1 MIKIAIDTGGTFTDF
16 TAEGIRGEH
25 SDERRF
31 VKYPTNQ
38 EDPAESIIIG
48 LTELAAA
55 FGLTLAALLKE
66 TEQIVYGTTLAL
78 NALLEKKGVKTA
90 LFTTEGF
97 RDALEIRR
105 AQLKNQWDLRAL
117 TPPVLVPRRLRL
129 GIAQRMDYKGD
140 VIRELEEESV
150 IKACD
155 VCRKAKVKAVAV
167 CYLFSFL
174 NPEHERKTAEI
185 IRRELPGVFVTLSS
199 DVSPRIREYER
210 TVTTVLNAYL
220 SPLLKDYLA
229 ELKTRLNAYGWEKP
243 IHIMM
248 NSGGVSDIDAQ
259 SELAVKTLMSGPAGG
274 ACGNDGLSKL
284 CGQKRTILA
293 DMGGTS
299 FDVHVL
305 NSEGQTLV
313 PGGEIDGYPL
323 SLPMVNIHS
332 VGAGGGSIVRVDEGG
347 RLLIGPASAG
357 SRPGPVC
364 YGQGG
369 KEITLTDAL
378 LLLGLFPQ
386 GQLLGGKLQLYHDQ
400 AAALMKEKVAAP
412 LGINTVAAADMIY
425 WVAVEMM
432 ADALRL
438 VTVAKGEDS
447 RDYTLISAGGAFPLF
462 AANVMETMKMREVLF
477 PVTSPVFCAWGMLG
491 AARRCDF
498 SRSFFMEQEH
508 FNATA
513 IEMRLQ
519 EMKTAAAAELCRLG
533 VGERNIAF
541 RVTAEMRA
549 VGQHHEIPVVWDDAY
564 LTDPAVLATA
574 FYRQHEALYGYA
586 EPEKD
591 WEIVHFQ
598 LECYEKGVKNR
609 LFPFEAERQ
618 EPGEAKVA
626 GEPFGATGTISVPVY
641 HSCDLQK
648 VLTGPGLIAFADTTV
663 LLPMGFEAKV
673 IHEGVCS
680 IRKSQGSP
688 RKGGEEYEQGQ

>member
-16 TAEGIRGEH
+16 TAERIGEEH
-25 SDERRF
+25 PDERHF

-38 EDPAESIIIG
+38 EDPVESIIAG

-55 FGLTLAALLKE
+55 FGFTLPDLLKE

-90 LFTTEGF
+90 LLTTEGF

-117 TPPVLVPRRLRL
+117 TPPVLIPRRLRL
-129 GIAQRMDYKGD
+129 GIAQRMDYKGE

-150 IKACD
+150 IKACE
-155 VCRKAKVKAVAV
+155 VCRRAKVKAIAV

-199 DVSPRIREYER
+199 DVAPRIREYER

-229 ELKTRLNAYGWEKP
+229 ALKTRLTAYGWEKP

-274 ACGNDGLSKL
+274 ACGNDGLSGL
-284 CGQKRTILA
+284 CAKKRTILA

-305 NSEGQTLV
+305 DGEGQKLV

-332 VGAGGGSIVRVDEGG
+332 VGAGGGSIIRVDEGG
-347 RLLIGPASAG
+347 RLLIGPESAG
-357 SRPGPVC
+357 SQPGPVC

-369 KEITLTDAL
+369 KEITITDAL

-386 GQLLGGKLQLYHDQ
+386 RQFLGGKLQLCHDK

-412 LGINTVAAADMIY
+412 LGIGTVAAADMIY
-425 WVAVEMM
+425 RVAVEMT

-438 VTVAKGEDS
+438 VTVAKGQDS

-462 AANVMETMKMREVLF
+462 AANVMETLNMREVLF

-498 SRSFFMEQEH
+498 SRSFFMEQDH
-508 FNATA
+508 FDASA
-513 IEMRLQ
+513 IETRLQ
-519 EMKTAAAAELCRLG
+519 GMKAAGAAELRRLG
-533 VGERNIAF
+533 VAPKNIAF

-549 VGQHHEIPVVWDDAY
+549 VGQHHEIPVVWEAAY
-564 LTDPAVLATA
+564 LTDPASLAAA
-574 FYRQHEALYGYA
+574 FYRKHEALYGYA
-586 EPEKD
+586 EPEKA

-598 LECYEKGVKNR
+598 LECYEKGVKHR
-609 LFPFEAERQ
+609 LFPFETERQ
-618 EPGEAKVA
+618 GPGAAKVA
-626 GEPFGATGTISVPVY
+626 GEPFGLSGMISVPVY
-641 HSCDLQK
+641 HSCDLQE
-648 VLTGPGLIAFADTTV
+648 VLTGPALIAFNDTTM
-663 LLPMGFEAKV
+663 LLPKGFETAV
-673 IHEGVCS
+673 IHDGVCS
-680 IRKSQGSP
+680 IRKSQESP
-688 RKGGEEYEQGQ
+688 RKGGKEYGQGQ